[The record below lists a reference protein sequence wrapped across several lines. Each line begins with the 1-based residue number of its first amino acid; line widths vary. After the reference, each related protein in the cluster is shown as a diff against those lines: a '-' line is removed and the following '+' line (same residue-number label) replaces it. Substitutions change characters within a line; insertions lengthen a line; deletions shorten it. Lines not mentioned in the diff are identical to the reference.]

1 MAIKKYFSGRSGCL
15 FWLNVLLVL
24 VLLTGIPYAAFNSLD
39 IFTHHGEKIQVPQVM
54 SMDGKKAIAKLE
66 KSHLV
71 GVVFD
76 SIYVPTKKPGI
87 VLSQSPH
94 AGNIV
99 KSGRSIYL
107 TLNRSSEPPIR
118 IPDLVRNATSR
129 LAARQLTDLGF
140 TIEKTE
146 IVYNEP
152 KGLLLSIKQGGKSV
166 KTGEMLHRDA
176 PLVLVAGGGDPLLD
190 SLGIDTSA
198 VAVGVVENGGFNV
211 EL

>member
-176 PLVLVAGGGDPLLD
+176 PLVLVAG
-190 SLGIDTSA
+190 
-198 VAVGVVENGGFNV
+198 
-211 EL
+211 